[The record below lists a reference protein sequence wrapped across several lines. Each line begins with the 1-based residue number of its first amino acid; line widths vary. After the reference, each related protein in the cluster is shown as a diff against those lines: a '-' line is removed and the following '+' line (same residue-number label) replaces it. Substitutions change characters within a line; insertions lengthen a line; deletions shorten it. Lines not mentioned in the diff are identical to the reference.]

1 MNDDV
6 YEFMIRFEIDDLRVL
21 SWPSLNHSVNISSI
35 SQFNSTIPIVT
46 AITFLNGVGND
57 VITSMTSLDFTRFI
71 YLKEINIKSNA
82 LNRVSAFI
90 ATNLT
95 QLIAI
100 NVDGGS
106 LTNIQKYVN
115 ER

>member
-1 MNDDV
+1 MT
-6 YEFMIRFEIDDLRVL
+6 RFEIDDLHIL
-21 SWPSLNHSVNISSI
+21 NWPSLNHPVSINTI
-35 SQFNSTIPIVT
+35 SQFNSVIPIAT
-46 AITFLNGVGND
+46 SITFENGVGSD
-57 VITSMTSLDFTRFI
+57 VSVPMTSLDFTRFI
-71 YLKEINIKSNA
+71 FLKEITIGSNA

-100 NVDGGS
+100 NVDEGS

-115 ER
+115 EG